1 MGRINIYST
10 SGSNKASLEYD
21 GASDVTVD
29 TAHLTGTSSNVQTQ
43 LNTNATAVQNV
54 ITKSATEPSSPSN
67 GDFWYN
73 TSTTSFYFYDGSS
86 WQLIKQSFAATG
98 GSVTE
103 AQGYRIHTF
112 TSSGTFTV
120 TKGQAEVEYVVVG
133 GGGAGGADDGGGGG
147 AGGYRSSVNGEPSGG
162 GASAENKLLV
172 TQGSYTVTI
181 GAGCP
186 GVEHPGNRTTSQG
199 GDTTF
204 GSITAA
210 GGGMGG
216 HTDGIGTGYIGS
228 PGGSGGGNHQAPND
242 APAGSGTTGQGYA
255 GGRGDGNLGSTVY
268 AGGGGGAAEAGNTDG
283 LCHGGDGVQ
292 TSITG
297 TPTHLAGGGGG
308 GHRLDSSSRPGGNGG
323 GGNGSHLTT
332 ANTGSAGAANTGG
345 GGGGGPGT
353 GSAYERRGH
362 PGGSGIVIIRYP
374 I

>member
-29 TAHLTGTSSNVQTQ
+29 TAHLTGTSSNLQTQ
-43 LNTNATAVQNV
+43 LNAKASTADVQNV
-54 ITKSATEPSSPSN
+54 ITKSATAPSSPSN
-67 GDFWYN
+67 GDFWYD
-73 TSTTSFYFYDGSS
+73 TDTTSFYFYDGSD

-103 AQGYRIHTF
+103 SQGYRIHTF

-162 GASAENKLLV
+162 GSAAENKLLV
-172 TQGSYTVTI
+172 TLGSYTVTI
-181 GAGCP
+181 GAGA
-186 GVEHPGNRTTSQG
+186 PGNDHQAGRSVSSG
-199 GDTTF
+199 NSTTF
-204 GSITAA
+204 GTITSL

-216 HTDGIGTGYIGS
+216 NSYSAAEHQGL
-228 PGGSGGGNHQAPND
+228 PGGSGGGNHQGRNVTTNG
-242 APAGSGTTGQGYA
+242 GSGTSGQGYHGGSGDAGTDVFA
-255 GGRGDGNLGSTVY
+255 GGGGGASEPGNTNSRSYGGDGVQSAITGTNVYY
-268 AGGGGGAAEAGNTDG
+268 AGGGGGCDRSA
-283 LCHGGDGVQ
+283 
-292 TSITG
+292 
-297 TPTHLAGGGGG
+297 
-308 GHRLDSSSRPGGNGG
+308 SSAIPGGNGG
-323 GGNGSHLTT
+323 GGNGSHQTT
-332 ANTGSAGAANTGG
+332 ANTGSAGSANTGG

-353 GSAYERRGH
+353 GTNYERRGH
-362 PGGSGIVIIRYP
+362 AGGSGIVIIRYP

>member
-1 MGRINIYST
+1 MGTINIYST

-29 TAHLTGTSSNVQTQ
+29 TAHLTGTSSNIQTQ
-43 LNTNATAVQNV
+43 LNSNTNAVQNV
-54 ITKSATEPSSPSN
+54 ITKSATAPSSPSN

-73 TSTTSFYFYDGSS
+73 TDTTSFYFYDGSA

-103 AQGYRIHTF
+103 SQGYRIHTF

-120 TKGQAEVEYVVVG
+120 TKGQAEVEYVVIG

-147 AGGYRSSVNGEPSGG
+147 AGGYRSSVQGESSGG

-172 TQGSYTVTI
+172 TQSSYTVTI
-181 GAGCP
+181 GAGA
-186 GVEHPGNRTTSQG
+186 PGNEHTIPRGAQRG

-204 GSITAA
+204 GTITSI

-216 HTDGIGTGYIGS
+216 NAVYSPTNENYGTS
-228 PGGSGGGNHQAPND
+228 GGSGGGNHQGLNVNTNG
-242 APAGSGTTGQGYA
+242 GSGTTGQGYHGGSGDAGTDVFA
-255 GGRGDGNLGSTVY
+255 GGGGGAGEPGSVDGRSYGGDGIQSAIAGTNVYY
-268 AGGGGGAAEAGNTDG
+268 AGGGGGCDR
-283 LCHGGDGVQ
+283 
-292 TSITG
+292 S
-297 TPTHLAGGGGG
+297 P
-308 GHRLDSSSRPGGNGG
+308 SSAIPGGNGG
-323 GGNGSHLTT
+323 GGNGSHQTS
-332 ANTGSAGAANTGG
+332 ANTGSAGSANTGG

-353 GSAYERRGH
+353 GTLYERRGH
-362 PGGSGIVIIRYP
+362 AGGSGIVIIRYP